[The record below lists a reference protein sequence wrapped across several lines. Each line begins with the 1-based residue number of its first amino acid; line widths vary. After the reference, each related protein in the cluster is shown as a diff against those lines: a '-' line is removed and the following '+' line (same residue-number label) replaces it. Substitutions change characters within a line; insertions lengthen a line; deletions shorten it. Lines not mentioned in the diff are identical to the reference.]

1 MSDLLIF
8 LWLIKMSAIDIQN
21 IKSVDYISTKLHSA
35 GEKPVEQF
43 FCIIK
48 MNDGSFFRH
57 NRNINSELV
66 ASQMAEKIYSHIFTE
81 QKSVNMEHWI
91 KCLDIKNNS

>member
-1 MSDLLIF
+1 MNSIN
-8 LWLIKMSAIDIQN
+8 IDIFN
-21 IKSVDYISTKLHSA
+21 VEKVDYRVIKLHSA

-66 ASQMAEKIYSHIFTE
+66 ASQMAEKIYSHIFTD

-91 KCLDIKNNS
+91 KFLDNKNNL